1 MGLDQY
7 AYKRDADED
16 EDGNIT
22 IAEWRKHNRLHG
34 WMEELWEDKGRPNF
48 NKSQSQ
54 AMGDFNCQPVE
65 LTLSDIEQLEAHI
78 TNKSLPDTQG
88 FFFGDDS
95 YSWDED
101 DEGNKLPEGGYHYKE
116 TDLEFIRDAR
126 QALQDGKK
134 VFYDSWW

>member
-48 NKSQSQ
+48 TNSESQP
-54 AMGDFNCQPVE
+54 MGDFNCQPVE

-95 YSWDED
+95 YSWDKD
-101 DEGNKLPEGGYHYKE
+101 GEGNKLSEGGYYYKE
-116 TDLEFIRDAR
+116 TDLQFIEDAR
-126 QALQDGKK
+126 QALEDGKK

>member
-1 MGLDQY
+1 MGLDQF

-22 IAEWRKHNRLHG
+22 IAEWRKHNRLQG
-34 WMEELWEDKGRPNF
+34 WMEDLWEDKGRPNF
-48 NKSQSQ
+48 NSSQSQ

-101 DEGNKLPEGGYHYKE
+101 SEGNKLPEGDYYYKE

-126 QALQDGKK
+126 QALEEGKK
-134 VFYDSWW
+134 VFYNSWW

>member
-22 IAEWRKHNRLHG
+22 IAEWRKHNRLQG
-34 WMEELWEDKGRPNF
+34 WMEDLWEDKGRPNF
-48 NKSQSQ
+48 KKSESQ

-65 LTLSDIEQLEAHI
+65 LTVSDIEQFEAHV
-78 TNKSLPDTQG
+78 TNKSLPETQG
-88 FFFGDDS
+88 FFFGSDS
-95 YSWDED
+95 YE
-101 DEGNKLPEGGYHYKE
+101 EYEKHHKE
-116 TDLEFIRDAR
+116 TDLQFIEDAR
-126 QALQDGKK
+126 EALGDGKK